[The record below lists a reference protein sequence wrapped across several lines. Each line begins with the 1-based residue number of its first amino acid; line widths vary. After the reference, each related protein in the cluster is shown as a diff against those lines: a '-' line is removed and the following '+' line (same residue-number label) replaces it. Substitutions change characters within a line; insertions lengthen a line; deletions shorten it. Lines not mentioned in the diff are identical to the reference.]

1 MKKNIS
7 DYIVAL
13 VVIACS
19 LVLLGAL
26 TVALSGWHGGS
37 HKRTQA
43 IDFPDVT
50 GIHMRSEV
58 RYAGAPAGSVVGMR
72 LLSLDERRDSTGNQR
87 NNAVRVT
94 VELRPDVPKLSED
107 VRASLGSDT
116 LLSDKFVALTAGAP
130 DAPPLAAGV
139 ALQGRSSGG
148 LEKLADSVGPLVDS
162 IEPLLKKVDV
172 VLQSIEPV
180 LKKTGEAVETLKDG
194 MGDALPRI
202 SKLADGLKLTSD
214 AAESALKRIDR
225 LIAEVDEP
233 IKSDLKEIKTV
244 LVQLDQALGEADH
257 FITRTDKN
265 LSPRLQELAV
275 ILENLKV
282 VSTHAKALTQAL
294 GEKPNRLIFSG
305 KPKKLTSEEEILR
318 SDKPLPALAPEST
331 PSAVADKKNRPAQ
344 AVGDR

>member
-7 DYIVAL
+7 DYIVAV

-19 LVLLGAL
+19 AILFGAL
-26 TVALSGWHGGS
+26 TIALSGWHGGA
-37 HKRTQA
+37 HKRTQE

-58 RYAGAPAGSVVGMR
+58 RYAGAPAGSVIAMR
-72 LLSLDERRDSTGNQR
+72 LLSIEERRDAAGHQR
-87 NNAVRVT
+87 ENAVRIT

-107 VRASLGSDT
+107 VHASLGSDT
-116 LLSDKFVALTAGAP
+116 LLSDKFVALSAGSP
-130 DAPPLAAGV
+130 DAPALASGV

-148 LEKLADSVGPLVDS
+148 LEKLADSIGPLADS
-162 IEPLLKKVDV
+162 LEPLLKRVDS

-202 SKLADGLKLTSD
+202 SKLADGLKGTSD
-214 AAESALKRIDR
+214 AAEAALKRIDR

-233 IKSDLKEIKTV
+233 VKSDLKEIKGV
-244 LVQLDQALGEADH
+244 LVQLEQALGEADH

-294 GEKPNRLIFSG
+294 AEKPNRLIFSG

-331 PSAVADKKNRPAQ
+331 PGAVAEKKSRPAQ
-344 AVGDR
+344 SGGER